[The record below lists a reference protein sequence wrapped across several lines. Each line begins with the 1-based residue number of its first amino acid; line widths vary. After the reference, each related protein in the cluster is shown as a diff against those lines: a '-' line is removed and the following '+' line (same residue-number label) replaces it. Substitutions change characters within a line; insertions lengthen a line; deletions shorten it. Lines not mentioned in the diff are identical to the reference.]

1 MIKQVTSN
9 SKTNFALNGK
19 FRSFLQ
25 LTPEKKTQV
34 FKMFSGMRRPRVH
47 RLMMLNLTAVLAVS
61 RSSDVLLMT
70 WSKVGAILGDT
81 ATLLKE

>member
-1 MIKQVTSN
+1 MRGFNEI
-9 SKTNFALNGK
+9 
-19 FRSFLQ
+19 
-25 LTPEKKTQV
+25 PEKNTQV

-47 RLMMLNLTAVLAVS
+47 KLMILNLTAVLAVS

-81 ATLLKE
+81 TTLLNE

>member
-1 MIKQVTSN
+1 MIKQVTSK

-19 FRSFLQ
+19 FGSLLQ
-25 LTPEKKTQV
+25 LIPEKNTQV

-47 RLMMLNLTAVLAVS
+47 RLMMLNFTAVLAVS

-70 WSKVGAILGDT
+70 WSKAGAILGDT

>member
-19 FRSFLQ
+19 FGSLLQ
-25 LTPEKKTQV
+25 LIPEKNTQV

-47 RLMMLNLTAVLAVS
+47 RLMMLNFTAVLAVS

-70 WSKVGAILGDT
+70 WSKAGAILGDT